1 MRGDGREGMEDGKVG
16 VEWKMKGGKVMK
28 DRKEMKGGRKSKER
42 GLHKG
47 GRQKVREKE
56 NERGVVGRREG
67 RKLGKRQGER
77 TENREER
84 RKEADR
90 TEEKIS
96 CEYEKQEG
104 WSKSANGGNEGKV
117 GRFVTVRT

>member
-1 MRGDGREGMEDGKVG
+1 MRGDGREGMEDGKVD

-28 DRKEMKGGRKSKER
+28 NRKEMKGGKKSKNR

-67 RKLGKRQGER
+67 RKLGKREGER
-77 TENREER
+77 TESREEK

-104 WSKSANGGNEGKV
+104 WSESAYGGNEEKV
-117 GRFVTVRT
+117 GKGVTVKT